1 MSVVATLKSLL
12 KNQYVLYALIAVSA
26 VQVYGFYAMEDTQCL
41 SLFVI
46 ASLGSYLFSK
56 NHAVNLLAGLLATN
70 FLFAGKC
77 VREGMKGDEE
87 GEEEEGDEDELE
99 EMGHMEGLGHAEG
112 EEEASEEGEE
122 KEPEG
127 EEATEGFASF

>member
-1 MSVVATLKSLL
+1 MSVQATLKSLL

-77 VREGMKGDEE
+77 VREGMKGEEE

-99 EMGHMEGLGHAEG
+99 EMVQMEGMEG
-112 EEEASEEGEE
+112 EKEASEEGEE